1 MSDNIN
7 KVVVIYK
14 SKYGSAQRYA
24 QWIADEV
31 KADLFERSEITLN
44 DMLKYDTIVYGG
56 SLYATGI
63 LGVSLIKKNFDKI
76 KDKKVVTFSVGA
88 SPAHPEAI
96 NDIKN
101 NNFTEEMKE
110 KVRFFHLR
118 GGFNYKKLN
127 LIDKVLMYLLKK
139 KIEHKKPDELT
150 DDEKGM
156 LACYKHPADWTN
168 KKAIRPIV
176 EWIKSDSPRIRRE
189 S

>member
-31 KADLFERSEITLN
+31 KADLFERSKITLN
-44 DMLKYDTIVYGG
+44 DILKYDTIVYGG
-56 SLYATGI
+56 SLYAAGI
-63 LGVSLIKKNFDKI
+63 LGISLIKKNFDRM
-76 KDKKVVTFSVGA
+76 KDKKVIVFSVGA

-96 NDIKN
+96 NDIIN

-110 KVRFFHLR
+110 KVHFFHLR

-127 LIDKVLMYLLKK
+127 PIDRVLMYFLKK

-168 KKAIRPIV
+168 KKSINPII
-176 EWIKSDSPRIRRE
+176 ESIKSRSPGLRRE